1 MKTPKLPKIGAA
13 FEGGFF
19 AGRFFIGSQAY
30 ALIVSPKASGD
41 FDPATWNDTYSKV
54 PGATSYCDGL
64 ANTKAMAK
72 AGSELAKRILALRIG
87 KHTDWHMPSRLEQLV
102 MFNELRELRAF
113 KPDGKQ
119 ACESTWYWSSTQHAE
134 DADFA
139 WCQYF
144 GDGSQSDY
152 RKDSKLRARAV
163 RRIKL

>member
-41 FDPATWNDTYSKV
+41 FDPAPWNGTYSKV

-87 KHTDWHMPSRLEQLV
+87 KHTDWHLPSRLELLV
-102 MFNELRELRAF
+102 MFNELHELRAF
-113 KPDGKQ
+113 KPGGKQ

-134 DADFA
+134 HADYA
-139 WCQYF
+139 WVQDF
-144 GDGSQSDY
+144 GFGSQGY
-152 RKDSKLRARAV
+152 GHKDSELRARAV
-163 RRIKL
+163 RRLTI